1 MVQQL
6 TLDIEP
12 KVAYSRYDFLVL
24 PENEHIMRVLE
35 DTSLWKSHCLIL
47 CGEKGS
53 GKTHLAHIFA
63 DLYKGKSLIMNAHDV
78 REETIP
84 VLVSKYKYIV
94 LENAGEGVPEIN
106 LFHLFNF
113 AKDEG
118 VKLLITAEK
127 PFTEWGLERRDLYT
141 RLATVMVLRIPEP
154 TDEMMTA
161 LLTKMFADK
170 QIYVADEVFSYIITH
185 TERSFKSIRNIVE
198 RADKLSLQEKRKI
211 TVPLI
216 KKVVAEIG
224 ENSGL
229 LLPL

>member
-1 MVQQL
+1 
-6 TLDIEP
+6 
-12 KVAYSRYDFLVL
+12 
-24 PENEHIMRVLE
+24 
-35 DTSLWKSHCLIL
+35 
-47 CGEKGS
+47 
-53 GKTHLAHIFA
+53 
-63 DLYKGKSLIMNAHDV
+63 
-78 REETIP
+78 
-84 VLVSKYKYIV
+84 
-94 LENAGEGVPEIN
+94 
-106 LFHLFNF
+106 
-113 AKDEG
+113 
-118 VKLLITAEK
+118 
-127 PFTEWGLERRDLYT
+127 
-141 RLATVMVLRIPEP
+141 LRIPEP